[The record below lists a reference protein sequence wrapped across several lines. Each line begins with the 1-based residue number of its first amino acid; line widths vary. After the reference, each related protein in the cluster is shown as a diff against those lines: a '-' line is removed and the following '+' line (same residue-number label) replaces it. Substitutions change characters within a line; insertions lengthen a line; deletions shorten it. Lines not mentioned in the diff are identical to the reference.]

1 MAGIDRIV
9 SEIQSDA
16 EKEAAGIISAAEDA
30 AKKQEAETLS
40 KCEAEKDASDKT
52 YEKELEREEKK
63 TASQCEQ
70 IEKLILLETRQ
81 SIIEDVLIKAKAKIL
96 IQEKDEYFETM
107 LKLLA
112 KSVQPEKGEI
122 IFSEKD
128 LGRLPADFD
137 KKINEVAT
145 KNGGTL
151 TVSQDKAP
159 ITGGFILKYGN
170 IEINSSIDAIFE
182 ENKEVLTDTVN
193 SIIWQ

>member
-1 MAGIDRIV
+1 MAGIDRII
-9 SEIQSDA
+9 SEIRSDA
-16 EKEAAGIISAAEDA
+16 EKEAAGIVQAAEDA

-40 KCEAEKDASDKT
+40 KCKAEKDASDKT

-81 SIIEDVLIKAKAKIL
+81 SIIEEILIKAKTKIL

-151 TVSQDKAP
+151 SISQDKAGV
-159 ITGGFILKYGN
+159 TGGFILKYGN

-193 SIIWQ
+193 GILWQ